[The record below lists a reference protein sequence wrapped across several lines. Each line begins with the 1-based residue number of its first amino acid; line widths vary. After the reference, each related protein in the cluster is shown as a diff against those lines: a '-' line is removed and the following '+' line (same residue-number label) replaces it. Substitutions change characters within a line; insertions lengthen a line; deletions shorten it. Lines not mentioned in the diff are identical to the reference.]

1 MPVDLLVELSN
12 EGDDEVFEADA
23 VDLGPGGI
31 GLRAAVLPEVGQR
44 LRCRF
49 EVPGAIDA
57 CEAQGEVVWA
67 ADAGRWS
74 GSFGVRF
81 DGLDARAAEALEAIA
96 PAPVEDPGTPEE
108 LRAPRVVKVRL
119 DGVASAIE
127 GEIASED
134 GESISIEQAMPFLQ
148 IGRGAEIDSGAAKV
162 RAVLERVRLRV
173 ENGTPR
179 LVLELAAESA
189 PVEDEPA
196 SADATIQ
203 DEPLESLVA
212 RAKVEEEPLPDV
224 SIERAPIERREA
236 SKKIVAPTKVRRE
249 REAPRVIAREE
260 IATAE
265 PEAADE
271 EAPIVIK
278 ARAFAAQARPALAS
292 GWAKTKSF
300 SALVVARSG
309 PWLVR
314 ARDAIVAAWRTLT
327 ARIAQRAPRLAPMLG
342 QPARRRTTSAPP
354 VATAPQP
361 VRRARGAAPVV
372 ETPVKGRARGMAIGA
387 IAIVAVGLAVYG
399 LASRP
404 EAPSDEIDVH
414 RPVDVPAALPAT
426 PTLAA
431 PVTVPET
438 YEPIAPPEP
447 AAAAPTPGWDR
458 AMPEP
463 ATAAGPIA
471 APSYPSIDDRR
482 EVVVPAEDEPATAT
496 TTTTGTRSMEFG
508 APSVERGRTTALRM
522 SAPVQSIEGLADAGG
537 FTVTVHGAL
546 SLDRA
551 APLAAANSA
560 IERASIINRG
570 DHCVLTIR
578 FVTGR
583 TPPYRV
589 VANGS
594 ALEVTFGR

>member
-49 EVPGAIDA
+49 EVPGAVEA

-81 DGLDARAAEALEAIA
+81 DGLDARAAEALDAIA

-108 LRAPRVVKVRL
+108 LRAPRIVKVRL

-127 GEIASED
+127 GEIASEG

-148 IGRGAEIDSGAAKV
+148 IGRGAEIDDGGAKV

-179 LVLELAAESA
+179 LVLELAPETAPAEA
-189 PVEDEPA
+189 P

-203 DEPLESLVA
+203 DEPLESLIA
-212 RAKVEEEPLPDV
+212 RAKDDEESLPDA
-224 SIERAPIERREA
+224 SIERAPIERREP
-236 SKKIVAPTKVRRE
+236 SKKIAAPTKVRRE

-260 IATAE
+260 IAASE
-265 PEAADE
+265 PAADE

-314 ARDAIVAAWRTLT
+314 VRDAIVAAWRAL
-327 ARIAQRAPRLAPMLG
+327 ASRVAVRAPRLAPMLG

-354 VATAPQP
+354 VATAAQP

-372 ETPVKGRARGMAIGA
+372 EAPAKGRARGMAIGA

-426 PTLAA
+426 PTLAV

-447 AAAAPTPGWDR
+447 VAAAPTPGWDR

-482 EVVVPAEDEPATAT
+482 EVVVPAEDEPATT
-496 TTTTGTRSMEFG
+496 TTTTTATRSMEFG
-508 APSVERGRTTALRM
+508 AASVERGRTTALRM

-589 VANGS
+589 VANGTS
-594 ALEVTFGR
+594 LEVTFGR